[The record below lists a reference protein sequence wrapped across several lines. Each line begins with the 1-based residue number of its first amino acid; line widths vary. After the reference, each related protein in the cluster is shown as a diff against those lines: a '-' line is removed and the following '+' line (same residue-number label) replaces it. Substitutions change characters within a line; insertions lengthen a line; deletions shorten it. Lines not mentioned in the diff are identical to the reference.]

1 MLILNIFI
9 SIFKFIKNNPVELYF
24 NQIHEL
30 VVQMVLFLI
39 EWVNEFKFFK
49 LMININLDFVNNE
62 LIQL

>member
-1 MLILNIFI
+1 LLILNIFI